1 MKKQVGRR
9 LAGVLMVLACTTLA
23 QAAPL
28 IAARATDMRDA
39 IDRITIAAENN
50 GYRLVKIQAVD
61 NALVKRGFEDPGVR
75 ILFIGKASA
84 MEQAQAY
91 YPPLLSMLPL
101 KLALIVRAREIV
113 VTSDDLDA
121 WKEMFPE
128 PQAHHLIDAWR
139 KDLELIL
146 KDYSE
151 R

>member
-1 MKKQVGRR
+1 MKMLIGKKLIGI
-9 LAGVLMVLACTTLA
+9 LLVLACSTMA

-28 IAARATDMRDA
+28 VAARTTDMRDA

-50 GYRLVKIQAVD
+50 GYHLVKIQAVD
-61 NALVKRGFEDPGVR
+61 SALVKRGFENPGVR

-84 MEQAQAY
+84 MEQAQVY

-101 KLALIVRAREIV
+101 KLALIVRDKEIV

-121 WKEMFPE
+121 WKDMFPE
-128 PQAHHLIDAWR
+128 PQAHRLIDAWH
-139 KDLELIL
+139 KDLEQIL
-146 KDYSE
+146 RDYVE

>member
-1 MKKQVGRR
+1 MKMPIGSKFFGI
-9 LAGVLMVLACTTLA
+9 LLVLACSTIA

-28 IAARATDMRDA
+28 VAARTTDMRDA

-61 NALVKRGFEDPGVR
+61 SALVKRGFENPGVR

-101 KLALIVRAREIV
+101 KLALIVRDKEIV

-128 PQAHHLIDAWR
+128 PQAHHLIDAWL

-146 KDYSE
+146 RDYVE

>member
-1 MKKQVGRR
+1 MKKLIGKR
-9 LAGVLMVLACTTLA
+9 LLGILLVLACPALA

-28 IAARATDMRDA
+28 VAARTTDMRDA

-61 NALVKRGFEDPGVR
+61 NALVKRGFENPGVR

-91 YPPLLSMLPL
+91 YPALLSMLPL
-101 KLALIVRAREIV
+101 KLALIVRDKDIV

-121 WKEMFPE
+121 WKEMFPV
-128 PQAHHLIDAWR
+128 PQAHLLIDAWH
-139 KDLELIL
+139 KDVELIL
-146 KDYSE
+146 KDFSE

>member
-1 MKKQVGRR
+1 MKG
-9 LAGVLMVLACTTLA
+9 LIGILLVLSCTTLA
-23 QAAPL
+23 HAAP
-28 IAARATDMRDA
+28 ISSTRTTDMRDA

-61 NALVKRGFEDPGVR
+61 SALVKRGFEDPGLR
-75 ILFIGKASA
+75 ILFIGKPAA

-101 KLALIVRAREIV
+101 RLALIVRGKEIV
-113 VTSDDLDA
+113 ATSDDLDS

-128 PQAHHLIDAWR
+128 PQAHHLIDAWH

-146 KDYSE
+146 KDYAE

>member
-1 MKKQVGRR
+1 MKR
-9 LAGVLMVLACTTLA
+9 LLGILLVLACSTLS

-28 IAARATDMRDA
+28 IAARTTDMRDA

-61 NALVKRGFEDPGVR
+61 NALVKRGFENPGVR

-84 MEQAQAY
+84 MEQTQAY

-101 KLALIVRAREIV
+101 KLALIVRDREIV

-128 PQAHHLIDAWR
+128 PQAHHLIDAWH
-139 KDLELIL
+139 KELMLIL
-146 KDYSE
+146 KDFAE